1 MNNLKKNEKKYIPP
15 PIKIPDIN
23 FENISTPLV
32 EKKAINDINRFIDN
46 IEKMNNIDENGRK
59 LGNY

>member
-1 MNNLKKNEKKYIPP
+1 MNNLKKNEKKTIPT

-32 EKKAINDINRFIDN
+32 EKKAINDINRFIDI
-46 IEKMNNIDENGRK
+46 IEKMTIIDETS
-59 LGNY
+59 NYKDKN